1 MLPDEEEGGN
11 QNNVEPEMEE
21 NQEEFQDADTLV
33 DENSED
39 KEGPEEPDLEET
51 RNNPTNAWMSSPQQR
66 GEPSNF
72 SVRTVRFIIFHPIS
86 KHHHFPYTATMVST
100 FQFSKPKIRVCS
112 TRS

>member
-72 SVRTVRFIIFHPIS
+72 SVRFTIS
-86 KHHHFPYTATMVST
+86 ILQLQYFAPYFKTS
-100 FQFSKPKIRVCS
+100 F
-112 TRS
+112 

>member
-72 SVRTVRFIIFHPIS
+72 SVRFTIAIYQYILHLIS
-86 KHHHFPYTATMVST
+86 KHHHFAYLATMVST
-100 FQFSKPKIRVCS
+100 
-112 TRS
+112 